1 MVRECCTIKF
11 TTANDKHLVFARP
24 FQHHPDHMMKRRIKM
39 VVQYQLQSLWL
50 SNLIKIDRIET
61 LPAVAP
67 RATAFITSVARLTP
81 PSTKSWNFSLGK
93 LKPRFSLR

>member
-1 MVRECCTIKF
+1 
-11 TTANDKHLVFARP
+11 
-24 FQHHPDHMMKRRIKM
+24 M

-93 LKPRFSLR
+93 LKPRFSLRWSTTSISTSMPERAKSN